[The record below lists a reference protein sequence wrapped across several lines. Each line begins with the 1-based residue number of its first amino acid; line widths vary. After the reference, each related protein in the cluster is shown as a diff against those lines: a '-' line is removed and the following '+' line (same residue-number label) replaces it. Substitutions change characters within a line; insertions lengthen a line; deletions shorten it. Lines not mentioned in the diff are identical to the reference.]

1 MGFVH
6 RVEKESGRMKH
17 QKQMGSKGP
26 SEKNP
31 MKGAASDSSAS
42 NPADALT
49 EQRQRKDMGPR
60 SHEFDVGQFSG
71 RGRPPLQKK

>member
-1 MGFVH
+1 
-6 RVEKESGRMKH
+6 MKR
-17 QKQMGSKGP
+17 QNQMGPKGP
-26 SEKNP
+26 SDKDP
-31 MKGAASDSSAS
+31 IKGARAADDSQGT
-42 NPADALT
+42 NPAEALT

>member
-1 MGFVH
+1 VEP
-6 RVEKESGRMKH
+6 VEKGSGFMKR
-17 QKQMGSKGP
+17 QEKMGPEGP

-31 MKGAASDSSAS
+31 MKGTGDSPSR

>member
-1 MGFVH
+1 MKRQEKMGP
-6 RVEKESGRMKH
+6 
-17 QKQMGSKGP
+17 KGP
-26 SEKNP
+26 SDKNP
-31 MKGAASDSSAS
+31 MKGADDSSGR

-60 SHEFDVGQFSG
+60 SHDLDVGQFSG